1 MDVRSAVCA
10 VIEHLPGFFGMTRK
24 LTIGVGTEEIVYTQA
39 QIADRIA
46 AVFEDNLRAK
56 GFVVLRLPPV
66 VCDEPGRRYIRVPVT
81 GRPWA
86 DGEVR
91 VGPTGDEVA
100 IVDVPARMLV
110 QDVPGFAA
118 ALMGAHAAA
127 TARPDPAG
135 P

>member
-1 MDVRSAVCA
+1 M
-10 VIEHLPGFFGMTRK
+10 PGFFGTTRK
-24 LTIGVGTEEIVYTQA
+24 RTIGVGVDEIAYTQA

-56 GFVVLRLPPV
+56 GFVVLGLPPV
-66 VCDEPGRRYIRVPVT
+66 VCEEPGRRYVRVPVT

-91 VGPTGDEVA
+91 VGPRGDEVA

-118 ALMGAHAAA
+118 ALMSAHAAA
-127 TARPDPAG
+127 MARPDPG
-135 P
+135 RP